1 MTDTKDLT
9 DKQKLFEKKFE
20 RSGQYLS
27 DEADK
32 EICNILDS
40 VQITEKKQEI
50 VDLLEDLTYDKM
62 LYDELEECLYGEE
75 SYYNIENLKDDD
87 VVKNVKLYTALHTQ
101 LRVQQYLSYLVELYL

>member
-9 DKQKLFEKKFE
+9 DKQKLFEKRFE

-40 VQITEKKQEI
+40 CQITKKEI

-87 VVKNVKLYTALHTQ
+87 VVKK
-101 LRVQQYLSYLVELYL
+101 R

>member
-1 MTDTKDLT
+1 MTETKNLT
-9 DKQKLFEKKFE
+9 DKQKLFEKRFE
-20 RSGQYLS
+20 RSSQYLA

-40 VQITEKKQEI
+40 VEITKKEI

-62 LYDELEECLYGEE
+62 LHDELEECLYGEE

-87 VVKNVKLYTALHTQ
+87 VVKK
-101 LRVQQYLSYLVELYL
+101 R

>member
-9 DKQKLFEKKFE
+9 DKQKLFEKRFE

-40 VQITEKKQEI
+40 VQITKKEI
-50 VDLLEDLTYDKM
+50 VDLLDCSSFRSKIYWQRGSFIRSLILFTF
-62 LYDELEECLYGEE
+62 
-75 SYYNIENLKDDD
+75 S
-87 VVKNVKLYTALHTQ
+87 
-101 LRVQQYLSYLVELYL
+101 YLSI